1 MRGDA
6 QMKIKKILLVV
17 FAVAIIFLEFL
28 PNGVVLRFATPEGE
42 PWVKTYSHFNVTPF
56 GYANFGPLIAAV
68 LTCVLLLLAVIYFF
82 KPCKGL
88 NTAIMNVSGFASVA
102 AFAPLMFGTDYLTV
116 VGIIVGLLLAATF
129 GVCFMKEKQ

>member
-1 MRGDA
+1 MA
-6 QMKIKKILLVV
+6 KLNIKKFLLIMMPIAALILEL
-17 FAVAIIFLEFL
+17 L
-28 PNGVVLRFATPEGE
+28 PNGVVLRFANPEGE
-42 PWVKTYSHFNVTPF
+42 PWVNTYSHFDMTPF

-68 LTCVLLLLAVIYFF
+68 LTCVLLLLSVIYFF
-82 KPCKGL
+82 KPRKGL

-102 AFAPLMFGTDYLTV
+102 AFVPLMFGTDYLTV